1 MPSPHGITDLLGWFQ
16 NYLEYNPDFFSRPER
31 PPAYQ
36 QDPLDRAAGDL
47 LHDPT
52 PVEYSHLGMHKAVG
66 DMRRRDDAMSVSP
79 LWDEM
84 TGNAARYLLRNPADW
99 PNLGWE
105 PFSDYRQAVG
115 ELGIEG
121 LQAVLAEA
129 GLGVLEPGPGDAM
142 RSLGALFGIPLS
154 LQKMIAKRIHPAGI
168 GPDRLPYQQYHGTSR
183 PFARAGEGTDPWAG
197 PEYAHHTTRTGE
209 YASSYADSHRWMPAV
224 IDDATKLDLAHEI
237 GERPMVRMET
247 SLVPPRPTRGSPP
260 LPLRPRNAVEA
271 RRIIGTVRQR
281 FGGSDGS
288 ILMDPAQ
295 HQRIMDRFEAI
306 EAKGETTYEDLREL
320 YHEIWR
326 VANEVGAAAD
336 QAGGAVWQNWDVY
349 DEAGSLITDLEN
361 AFGFEGYA
369 NIDIGG
375 SVPFQHSGVW
385 EGSGEFVTR
394 DMDAVIRAYHP
405 EDAISWLLQQPDL
418 TVGERAEVLQAVEE
432 LGLQG
437 LFQHLSGGGQ

>member
-16 NYLEYNPDFFSRPER
+16 NYLEYNPGFFSRPER

-47 LHDPT
+47 LHDST

-154 LQKMIAKRIHPAGI
+154 LQKMIAKRIHPSTVGS
-168 GPDRLPYQQYHGTSR
+168 DNLPYQMYHGTDAHFD
-183 PFARAGEGTDPWAG
+183 FAGRESPARIGSG
-197 PEYAHHTTRTGE
+197 HHMTRTGE
-209 YASSYADSHRWMPAV
+209 YASTYSPHAESVVPDDPGEAWLRGQDWFRPQVRMESPALRRPIVRGQPMPV
-224 IDDATKLDLAHEI
+224 SEREVNEFATAFMHELDLA
-237 GERPMVRMET
+237 GR
-247 SLVPPRPTRGSPP
+247 SLV
-260 LPLRPRNAVEA
+260 LPDDARMGIQIRLEHFANKALEQGAMTPADLNQFLYDTAGVYFDAVEDA
-271 RRIIGTVRQR
+271 PWDII
-281 FGGSDGS
+281 
-288 ILMDPAQ
+288 
-295 HQRIMDRFEAI
+295 
-306 EAKGETTYEDLREL
+306 
-320 YHEIWR
+320 
-326 VANEVGAAAD
+326 NEVA
-336 QAGGAVWQNWDVY
+336 
-349 DEAGSLITDLEN
+349 SN
-361 AFGFEGYA
+361 AFLRIGIDGY
-369 NIDIGG
+369 IDPTGVG
-375 SVPFQHSGVW
+375 RSVPFTHRGVS
-385 EGSGEFVTR
+385 EPSGEFVSFDPDR
-394 DMDAVIRAYHP
+394 SVVRASHP
-405 EDAISWLLQQPDL
+405 EDAIRWLLRQPDL

-432 LGLQG
+432 LGLQE